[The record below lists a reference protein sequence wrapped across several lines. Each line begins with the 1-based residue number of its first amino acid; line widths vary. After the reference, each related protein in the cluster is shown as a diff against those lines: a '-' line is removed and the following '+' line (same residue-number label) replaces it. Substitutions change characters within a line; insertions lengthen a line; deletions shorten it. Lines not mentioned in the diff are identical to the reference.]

1 MPQDSFPNIEDVDFK
16 EVQSEPTTIKEK
28 PPFKLIC
35 EKHGE
40 IPDDYVFR
48 VNMPDFGYDRK
59 TYCLVCAIEYLSM
72 IASEVTYVPNEEKPE

>member
-1 MPQDSFPNIEDVDFK
+1 MSEQFPKIEDVEYK
-16 EVQSEPTTIKEK
+16 EVISNK

-72 IASEVTYVPNEEKPE
+72 IASEITYVPNEEKAE

>member
-1 MPQDSFPNIEDVDFK
+1 MPEQFPNIEDVDYK
-16 EVQSEPTTIKEK
+16 EVIANKA
-28 PPFKLIC
+28 PFKLIC

-48 VNMPDFGYDRK
+48 VNMPDFGYEKK

-72 IASEVTYVPNEEKPE
+72 IASEVTYVPNEEKSE

>member
-1 MPQDSFPNIEDVDFK
+1 MPEQFPNIEDVDYK
-16 EVQSEPTTIKEK
+16 EVIGTK

-72 IASEVTYVPNEEKPE
+72 IASEVTYAPNEEKSE

>member
-1 MPQDSFPNIEDVDFK
+1 MPEQFPNIEDVDFK
-16 EVQSEPTTIKEK
+16 EVATAQVQQK

-35 EKHGE
+35 DKHGE

-48 VNMPDFGYDRK
+48 VNMPDFGFDRK

-72 IASEVTYVPNEEKPE
+72 IASEVTYVPNEEKAE

>member
-1 MPQDSFPNIEDVDFK
+1 MPEQFPSIEDVDYK
-16 EVQSEPTTIKEK
+16 EVLAIKP

-72 IASEVTYVPNEEKPE
+72 IASEVTYVPNEEKSE

>member
-1 MPQDSFPNIEDVDFK
+1 MPEQFPNIEDVDYK
-16 EVQSEPTTIKEK
+16 EVAPTAEVKQK
-28 PPFKLIC
+28 PPFKLLC

-48 VNMPDFGYDRK
+48 VNMPDFGFDRK

-72 IASEVTYVPNEEKPE
+72 IASEVTYVPNEEKAE

>member
-1 MPQDSFPNIEDVDFK
+1 MPQESFPNIEDVDFK
-16 EVQSEPTTIKEK
+16 EVPAEVSIQKL
-28 PPFKLIC
+28 PFKLIC

-48 VNMPDFGYDRK
+48 VNMPDFGFDRK

>member
-1 MPQDSFPNIEDVDFK
+1 MEN
-16 EVQSEPTTIKEK
+16 TTVAKK

-48 VNMPDFGYDRK
+48 VNMPDFGYEQK

-72 IASEVTYVPNEEKPE
+72 IANEVTYVSNDEEKSE

>member
-1 MPQDSFPNIEDVDFK
+1 MSENFPNIEDVDYK
-16 EVQSEPTTIKEK
+16 EVNTKNK
-28 PPFKLIC
+28 PPFKLLC

-48 VNMPDFGYDRK
+48 VNMPDFGFDRK

-72 IASEVTYVPNEEKPE
+72 IASEVTYVPNEEKAE

>member
-1 MPQDSFPNIEDVDFK
+1 MSEEFPNIEDVEFK
-16 EVQSEPTTIKEK
+16 TVDLKK

-48 VNMPDFGYDRK
+48 VNMPDFGYEKK

-72 IASEVTYVPNEEKPE
+72 IASEVTYVPNEEKSE